1 MTMRSPQ
8 DIAARIH
15 AIRASDDDLLGF
27 AQEVLM
33 EALDFEHAQQF
44 LFPATTAAQ
53 WDQQRWSEHSDTENY
68 ARWYLEFAIGKI
80 LDHRSGSA
88 SRSVTKLAELA
99 WLLGRDDVAA
109 AMDAAGYPMYGAPKV
124 SVFASGLGW
133 PITDLLDDPGDRQM
147 LARMAEGLQ
156 CSPDGCIQGCAD

>member
-15 AIRASDDDLLGF
+15 VIHASDDDLFGF
-27 AQEVLM
+27 AEEVLM

-44 LFPATTAAQ
+44 CDPATTAAQ
-53 WDQQRWSEHSDTENY
+53 WDQQRWSRHSDTENY
-68 ARWYLEFAIGKI
+68 ARWYLDLPIGKI

-99 WLLGRDDVAA
+99 WLLGHDDVAA
-109 AMDAAGYPMYGAPKV
+109 AMAATGYPMYGAPKV
-124 SVFASGLGW
+124 SVFAAGLGW
-133 PITDLLDDPGDRQM
+133 PITDLVDDPGDRQM
-147 LARMAEGLQ
+147 LSRMAKDLQ
-156 CSPDGCIQGCAD
+156 CSPDGCTQGCAD